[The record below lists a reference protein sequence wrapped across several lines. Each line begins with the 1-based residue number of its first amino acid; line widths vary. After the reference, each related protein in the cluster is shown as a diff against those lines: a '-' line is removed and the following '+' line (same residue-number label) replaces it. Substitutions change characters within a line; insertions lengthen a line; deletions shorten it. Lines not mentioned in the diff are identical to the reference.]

1 MEAAV
6 YTLQHIAE
14 TVGGVLV
21 GNGAQ
26 NTIKNLLIDSRKL
39 SGTEGV
45 LFFAIKGDRHDGH
58 IFIDDLLA
66 AGVRSFVINK
76 QPEEKWL
83 VHGSFI
89 VVPDTMAALQTLTA
103 KHRAQFKI
111 PVIGITGSN
120 GKTIVKEWLY
130 QLLREDRSI
139 VRSPKSFNSQVGV
152 PLSVWQMK
160 PEHELAIFEA
170 GISKPNEMAK
180 LERIIHPG
188 IGMFTNLGLPHDEN
202 FKDHLEKAHEKLAL
216 FNHAEFL
223 LYCRDYLVLDEA
235 VKQEA
240 GLRNTKLITWSRKSR
255 ADLQVGRIAK
265 GTYETEIQ
273 GVYKNDFIRITIP
286 FTDDASIENAINCW
300 LLMLHLGYSSQ
311 LIAERMRMLSP
322 VAMRL
327 ELKEGVNNCSII
339 NDSYNSDLGSL
350 QIALDFLAQQKQHP
364 KKTII
369 LSDILQSGKNE
380 ESLYAEVSE
389 LLKKKKVDRLI
400 GIGEAISNQADKFE
414 VEKSFYPSTVAFL
427 EHYDNALF
435 NNEVI
440 LLKGARKFGFEDI
453 NKVLQQKTH
462 ETVLEIDLMALVH
475 NLNYYRSLL
484 LPHTKVMGMVKA
496 FSYGSG
502 SHEIASILQFQRVDY
517 LAVAYADEGIELRKA
532 GITVPIMVMNPE
544 AQSYDSMIHYNLE
557 PEIFNFRVFE
567 LFSEAVKR
575 NLASLEQPFPIHIK
589 LDTGMHR
596 LGFQKQD
603 INELMIR
610 IKNNTNMRVC
620 SVFSHLAASDEPQ
633 HDYFTRDQIKQFTEM
648 SDKILAFFD
657 YKIMRHI
664 LNSAG
669 ISRFPDAQ
677 FDMIRLGVGLYG
689 VGVDAAE
696 QKKLQ
701 NVSTLKTSISQI
713 NHIPAGESIGYS
725 RKEMANSDLVIAT
738 VPIGYA
744 DGLSRKH
751 GNRKGKM
758 IVNGKSAPI
767 VGNVCM
773 DMCMLDVS
781 NIACKEGDEV
791 IVFGNEYPLADFAQ
805 VMETIPY
812 EVLTSV
818 SRRVKRVYFQE

>member
-1 MEAAV
+1 MSKAG
-6 YTLQHIAE
+6 YTLARVAE
-14 TVGGVLV
+14 TVGGNLV
-21 GNGAQ
+21 GIGAE
-26 NTIKNLLIDSRKL
+26 NAIKHLLIDSRKL
-39 SGTEGV
+39 SGTDNV

-58 IFIDDLLA
+58 IFIDDLLK
-66 AGVRSFVINK
+66 AGVRNFVVSLPPKESWLENGSFVVVENT
-76 QPEEKWL
+76 L
-83 VHGSFI
+83 V
-89 VVPDTMAALQTLTA
+89 ALQTLA
-103 KHRAQFKI
+103 AEHRNQFEL

-120 GKTIVKEWLY
+120 GKTIVKEWIY
-130 QLLREDRSI
+130 QLLREDRNI

-152 PLSVWQMK
+152 PLSVWQIK

-170 GISKPNEMAK
+170 GISKPGEMRS
-180 LERIIHPG
+180 LEKIIHPTIG
-188 IGMFTNLGLPHDEN
+188 IFTNLGLPHDEN
-202 FKDHLEKAHEKLAL
+202 FTNHTEKAKEKLDL
-216 FNHAEFL
+216 FTNAEYL
-223 LYCRDYLVLDEA
+223 LYCRDYLVLDE
-235 VKQEA
+235 VLKQESR
-240 GLRNTKLITWSRKSR
+240 LTNTKLIGWSRKSR
-255 ADLQVGRIAK
+255 ADLQIGRIAK
-265 GTYETEIQ
+265 GNYETEIQ

-300 LLMLHLGYSSQ
+300 LLMLHMGYESN
-311 LIAERMRMLSP
+311 LIAERMKLLSP

-327 ELKEGVNNCSII
+327 ELKEGVNHCSII

-350 QIALDFLAQQKQHP
+350 QIALDFLEQQKQHP

-380 ESLYAEVSE
+380 ESLYTEVAE

-400 GIGEAISNQADKFE
+400 GIGEAISNQAGKFNL
-414 VEKSFYPSTVAFL
+414 EKTFYHSTPEFL
-427 EHYDNALF
+427 EKYDTSIF

-462 ETVLEIDLMALVH
+462 ETVLEIDLTALVH

-484 LPHTKVMGMVKA
+484 LPDTMIMGMVKA

-502 SHEIASILQFQRVDY
+502 SHEIASVLQFQRVDY

-532 GITVPIMVMNPE
+532 GIITPIMVMNPE

-567 LFSEAVKR
+567 LFSEAVNR
-575 NLASLEQPFPIHIK
+575 NLASLDGPFPIHIK

-596 LGFQKQD
+596 LGFQQED
-603 INELMIR
+603 LNELMIR
-610 IKNNTNMRVC
+610 IKNNTNMRIC

-633 HDYFTRDQIKQFTEM
+633 HDFFTREQINLFKEM
-648 SDKILAFFD
+648 SNQIIKFFD
-657 YKIMRHI
+657 YKIFRHI

-669 ISRFPDAQ
+669 INRFPDAQ
-677 FDMIRLGVGLYG
+677 FDMVRLGVGLYG
-689 VGVDAAE
+689 VGVDAEE
-696 QKKLQ
+696 QKKLI
-701 NVSTLKTSISQI
+701 NVGTLKSTISQI
-713 NHIPAGESIGYS
+713 NNIPPGESIGYS
-725 RKEMANSDLVIAT
+725 RKEMADTNLVIAT
-738 VPIGYA
+738 IPIGYA

-751 GNRKGKM
+751 GNRCGKM
-758 IVNGKSAPI
+758 IINGKPAPI

-773 DMCMLDVS
+773 DMCMVDVT
-781 NIACKEGDEV
+781 NISCKEGDEV
-791 IVFGNEYPLADFAQ
+791 IIFGKEYPLSEFAK